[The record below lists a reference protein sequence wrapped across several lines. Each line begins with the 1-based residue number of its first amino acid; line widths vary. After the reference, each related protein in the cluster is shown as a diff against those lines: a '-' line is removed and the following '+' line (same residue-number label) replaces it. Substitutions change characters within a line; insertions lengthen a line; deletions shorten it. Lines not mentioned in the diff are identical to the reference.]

1 MSIRINMKISRVLQG
16 IAALAVLV
24 LMSFV
29 PSDGSSSGVIESGL
43 DKLKYTI
50 SGGRLKT
57 AGEPN
62 YSRNMGKLNTTQS
75 FVYDVSP
82 GSTIS
87 VMGKNGGPSVED
99 GGNYSLRATIAF
111 KDEKRNLIGEIETV
125 RTKNESIAISRTMP
139 TGAMHAEVNLYFS
152 REFNNITAIY
162 SFHVPENEEEIK
174 SEWFGPKEVPVST
187 QCHVMDS
194 KIRFNEYYGEVKIRC
209 DYEEDDSYEFVDRE
223 TVIYENA
230 RIKTEEDSGA
240 ILGLDD
246 LSTYVI
252 KPESILIIRTTED
265 TRSKFEVFLGNAVI
279 NIKKFA
285 RGRSIVFEMS
295 QCVAGI
301 NGTIVAFEE
310 TGLESTVWLFAGK
323 VTVTNKKT
331 GKEVVLE
338 PGQKAYSRGT
348 GTKVYPFKIEEMAQK
363 FDIPMSEIENHYSNG
378 PAAEKK
384 PVKTEPV
391 RTPVTTHSESAGLP
405 DGVYSIRYAS
415 SPDYAMSIY
424 QGKAMNATPV
434 RLSTWKG
441 ANAQRWKV
449 ENAGNGNVYIRS
461 MANNNVVLGA
471 ESLSNQSEI
480 CVYKYTGDKSQQ
492 WVADNLGG
500 GLFLLKPAANTS
512 FSLDLYDGW
521 AVDNGILQLYKTN
534 DGESQQWLLEKE

>member
-1 MSIRINMKISRVLQG
+1 MKISRVLQG
-16 IAALAVLV
+16 IAALAVLM

-29 PSDGSSSGVIESGL
+29 PSDGSGSGVIESGL

-87 VMGKNGGPSVED
+87 VMGKNGGPSVEE

-125 RTKNESIAISRTMP
+125 RTKNEPITISRTMP
-139 TGAMHAEVNLYFS
+139 SGAMHAEVNLYFS

-162 SFHVPENEEEIK
+162 FFHVPENEKQAAEDTTKNKPREEDK
-174 SEWFGPKEVPVST
+174 CANRE
-187 QCHVMDS
+187 DS
-194 KIRFNEYYGEVKIRC
+194 QIRFNDFYGHVDYRC
-209 DYEEDDSYEFVDRE
+209 EFEDDDGYEYAEFDSI
-223 TVIYENA
+223 IYEDT
-230 RIKTEEDSGA
+230 RIRTHEDSGA
-240 ILGLDD
+240 ILGLADN
-246 LSTYVI
+246 STYVI
-252 KPESILIIRTTED
+252 KPESILIIHTEEVE
-265 TRSKFEVFLGNAVI
+265 TSKWEHVKGAI
-279 NIKKFA
+279 IGNIKKMME
-285 RGRSIVFEMS
+285 GKSIDIEMTQVS
-295 QCVAGI
+295 VGI
-301 NGTIVAFEE
+301 NGTIFALEE

-331 GKEVVLE
+331 GNVYVME
-338 PGQKAYSRGT
+338 PGQKAYSRGA
-348 GTKVYPFKIEEMAQK
+348 GTKLYPFDIEKMAK
-363 FDIPMSEIENHYSNG
+363 HFDIPMSDIENHYSNSPVVG
-378 PAAEKK
+378 KK

-500 GLFLLKPAANTS
+500 GLFLLKPAANTG